1 MSAAPRT
8 LRTGCRSGFIVCVL
22 ILGLWLMAPQ
32 VCANPLSSADAVAV
46 EYFEQSELPVNVSDA
61 TLVRR
66 QNHQELTGRIANRS
80 DEPVSGVVF
89 LLIALNEQG
98 KISGRISWVEKLD
111 LETGELRS
119 VSIRLPKSIAI
130 PRNGKLILG
139 VDEIFGRRSI
149 WIASKVE
156 QALEAFGT
164 GATYTAPKVK
174 RVTNLVDSPND
185 GEIRILRRP

>member
-8 LRTGCRSGFIVCVL
+8 LRAGYRSGFVVCGLV
-22 ILGLWLMAPQ
+22 LGLLSMVLQ
-32 VCANPLSSADAVAV
+32 VIAKPLSGDDAVAV

-61 TLVRR
+61 TLARR
-66 QNHQELTGRIANRS
+66 QKHQELTGRIANLS

-119 VSIRLPKSIAI
+119 VSIRLPKNIAV
-130 PRNGKLILG
+130 PRNGKLVLG

-164 GATYTAPKVK
+164 GATYTAPKLK

>member
-1 MSAAPRT
+1 M
-8 LRTGCRSGFIVCVL
+8 F
-22 ILGLWLMAPQ
+22 PQ
-32 VCANPLSSADAVAV
+32 GRAKPVGSEDAVAV
-46 EYFEQSELPVNVSDA
+46 EYFEQSELPFNVSDA
-61 TLVRR
+61 ALAGRR
-66 QNHQELTGRIANRS
+66 NHQELTGRIANLS

-89 LLIALNEQG
+89 LLIALTEQG

-111 LETGELRS
+111 LEIGELRS
-119 VSIRLPKSIAI
+119 ASIRLPKKIAV

-164 GATYTAPKVK
+164 GATYTIPKVK
-174 RVTNLVDSPND
+174 RVTNMVDSPN
-185 GEIRILRRP
+185 GEFRILKR

>member
-1 MSAAPRT
+1 MLDVSRRASE
-8 LRTGCRSGFIVCVL
+8 LCRSGFVVCVL
-22 ILGLWLMAPQ
+22 ILGLWLVAPQ
-32 VCANPLSSADAVAV
+32 VCAKPLGGEDAVAV
-46 EYFEQSELPVNVSDA
+46 DYFEQSELPVNVSDA
-61 TLVRR
+61 TLARR

-80 DEPVSGVVF
+80 DEPVNGVVF

-164 GATYTAPKVK
+164 GATYAAPKVK